1 MFEVESVRPLSA
13 KGEIS
18 PFVIEDWGLI
28 VYQEA
33 VQKQMEL
40 VQAVKN
46 GSKPDTLVFC
56 RHHPVVTLGRATEEE
71 DIQDWQG
78 EIHEASRGGRA
89 TYHGPSQLVVY
100 PIFSLE
106 RERGYLA
113 RPRDVHSYLRCL
125 EACLVASL
133 VSYELPAEVKS
144 VGVIDNTSLRMTGVW
159 VGNRKIASIGVSI
172 RSWVTYHGLA
182 LNVDLDPQAFQG
194 IKPCGFESSTMVS
207 MEELLGYQIDRKE
220 LKQRILT
227 QFLHSFS

>member
-1 MFEVESVRPLSA
+1 MFEIESVRPLST

-56 RHHPVVTLGRATEEE
+56 QHHPVVTLGRATEEE
-71 DIQDWQG
+71 DIQGWQG
-78 EIHEASRGGRA
+78 EILETSRGGRA

-144 VGVIDNTSLRMTGVW
+144 VGVIDNTSLRNDGSLGWKQENSFYWSFYT
-159 VGNRKIASIGVSI
+159 
-172 RSWVTYHGLA
+172 
-182 LNVDLDPQAFQG
+182 F
-194 IKPCGFESSTMVS
+194 
-207 MEELLGYQIDRKE
+207 LGY
-220 LKQRILT
+220 LPWPRIECGPGSSGLSRNKA
-227 QFLHSFS
+227 LWI

>member
-1 MFEVESVRPLSA
+1 MFEFESVRHLST
-13 KGEIS
+13 KGEPP

-40 VQAVKN
+40 VLAVKN

-56 RHHPVVTLGRATEEE
+56 RHYPVVTLGRATEED
-71 DIQDWQG
+71 DIQGWQG
-78 EIHEASRGGRA
+78 EILETSRGGRA

-106 RERGYLA
+106 RERSYLA

-144 VGVIDNTSLRMTGVW
+144 VGVVNNTSLRMTGVW
-159 VGNRKIASIGVSI
+159 VGSRKIASIGVSI

-182 LNVDLDPQAFQG
+182 LNVDMDSQAFQG
-194 IKPCGFESSTMVS
+194 IKPCGFDSSTMVS
-207 MEELLGYQIDRKE
+207 MEELLGYQIDRRE
-220 LKQRILT
+220 LKQKILA
-227 QFLHSFS
+227 QFLLSFS